1 MNEFIEI
8 SGLKTGVTMTA
19 HATIDLIVPAYNEAE
34 GIARTCERLLGVLDE
49 FALRGSLIF
58 IDDGSTDETWSILK
72 DLAQKDLRI
81 KLVRFSRNFGHQ
93 LAIVAGLAHS
103 RADYNLILDA
113 DLQDPPELLERMLS
127 LAQKGY
133 DVVYGVRE
141 SREGET
147 AMKKATAKLF
157 YRVLN
162 FFTPYPVPLDA
173 GDFRL
178 ISAKAR
184 NLFLQ
189 AEDHARLNREIWSW
203 IGLKQI
209 GFPYHRPARIFGKSK
224 YNWRRMLKLAVDGF
238 SAAGIAPVVGLTA
251 VAGGMF
257 LLSIVLLIFSAP
269 LYSAV
274 TFSAALVLLGISIVG
289 LYVVRLYMQ
298 ARRRPTYLISEII
311 EFRNSY

>member
-1 MNEFIEI
+1 MPD
-8 SGLKTGVTMTA
+8 

-49 FALRGSLIF
+49 FALRGNIIF
-58 IDDGSTDETWSILK
+58 VDDGSTDETWEILK
-72 DLAQKDLRI
+72 GCAQKDLRI

-93 LAIVAGLAHS
+93 VAIVAGLSHS
-103 RADYNLILDA
+103 TADYNLILDA
-113 DLQDPPELLERMLS
+113 DLQDPPELLERMMS
-127 LAQKGY
+127 LAEKGY
-133 DVVYGVRE
+133 EVVYGVRE

-162 FFTPYPVPLDA
+162 YFAPYPIPLDA

-189 AEDHARLNREIWSW
+189 ADDNARLNREIWSW

-209 GFPYHRPARIFGKSK
+209 GFSYHRPARIFGKSK
-224 YNWRRMLKLAVDGF
+224 YNWKRMLRLAFDGF
-238 SAAGIAPVVGLTA
+238 SASGTAPILGLGG
-251 VAGGMF
+251 VAGVML
-257 LLSIVLLIFSAP
+257 LLSVVFLIFGAR

-274 TFSAALVLLGISIVG
+274 TFSAAVVLTAVSITG
-289 LYVVRLYMQ
+289 FYVARLYTQ
-298 ARRRPTYLISEII
+298 SRRRPNYLISEII
-311 EFRNSY
+311 ERL